1 MKLAL
6 TFWQRIVLLVLLMT
20 VGLFLTSALQ
30 MLLGRLT
37 DNGLAVTRITI
48 VAQELLAFV
57 LPALLTALLITR
69 LPADFLC
76 LRSLPSARMTLLGL
90 ATLVV
95 SIPAIDGLN
104 SLCAMLPW
112 PQPVLDLEAAALAA
126 TLEVVG
132 PHTGAN
138 LALALMIM
146 AVLTGLSEELFFRGA
161 MQGLFRS
168 GAGVHVAVW
177 VTAAIF
183 AAMHGQA
190 VGLLPRMLLGAFF
203 GYTVVWTGSLWL
215 AVGCHVVNNAL
226 AVMTIWAGIDSVS
239 TPALSAVSAALTV
252 AGVYMMLRQSGSRS
266 RGM

>member
-6 TFWQRIVLLVLLMT
+6 TFWQRIMLLVLLMI
-20 VGLFLTSALQ
+20 VGLFLTSGMQ
-30 MLLGRLT
+30 ILLDRLT
-37 DNGLAVTRITI
+37 DNVLAATRIT
-48 VAQELLAFV
+48 VVFQDLLAFV
-57 LPALLTALLITR
+57 LPALITALLITR
-69 LPADFLC
+69 LPADFLS

-90 ATLVV
+90 VTLVV

-112 PQPVLDLEAAALAA
+112 PQSVLDLEAAAEAA
-126 TLEVVG
+126 TVG
-132 PHTGAN
+132 IIGQHTGAN

-177 VTAAIF
+177 ATAFLF
-183 AAMHGQA
+183 AVLHVQP
-190 VGLLPRMLLGAFF
+190 VGMLPRMLLGAFF

-215 AVGCHVVNNAL
+215 AVGCHVLNNAL

-239 TPALSAVSAALTV
+239 TPALSAVSAVLAA
-252 AGVYMMLRQSGSRS
+252 AGVSMMLRQSKSRS
-266 RGM
+266 SGM